1 MNNLQ
6 VCVAGAFNLDN
17 HLPNVLRKS
26 TTNAPMED
34 NRDASL
40 CMLSV
45 IETTQSIRFEDATFR
60 GYSGPLRTL
69 NGELVLIVPLRGP
82 NVPRTNPVL
91 NGILQGPPL
100 NASALMVLK
109 PDTLLLQW
117 ERAYKEKHPY
127 CLPFQE
133 FEVNL

>member
-1 MNNLQ
+1 
-6 VCVAGAFNLDN
+6 
-17 HLPNVLRKS
+17 
-26 TTNAPMED
+26 MED
-34 NRDASL
+34 NRTVSL

-100 NASALMVLK
+100 NASPLML
-109 PDTLLLQW
+109 PIPNTILRLLQM
-117 ERAYKEKHPY
+117 EA
-127 CLPFQE
+127 F
-133 FEVNL
+133 VT

>member
-1 MNNLQ
+1 
-6 VCVAGAFNLDN
+6 
-17 HLPNVLRKS
+17 
-26 TTNAPMED
+26 MED
-34 NRDASL
+34 NRGASL

-60 GYSGPLRTL
+60 GYSGPLRTLTLRTL

-127 CLPFQE
+127 CLPFQD

>member
-1 MNNLQ
+1 
-6 VCVAGAFNLDN
+6 
-17 HLPNVLRKS
+17 
-26 TTNAPMED
+26 MED

-45 IETTQSIRFEDATFR
+45 IETTQSIRF
-60 GYSGPLRTL
+60 PLRTL

>member
-1 MNNLQ
+1 
-6 VCVAGAFNLDN
+6 
-17 HLPNVLRKS
+17 
-26 TTNAPMED
+26 MED

-91 NGILQGPPL
+91 NGILQGSPL
-100 NASALMVLK
+100 NAAALMIPQSTV
-109 PDTLLLQW
+109 LLLQRGKIQIPPKSTVQIGFLLDLQMLW
-117 ERAYKEKHPY
+117 H
-127 CLPFQE
+127 
-133 FEVNL
+133 